1 MLFFFVCVVYYRSI
15 LAKMIMRF
23 REETGDEAVLAGT
36 IWKELLGIQEQDAC
50 DVQEQTQKQSSE
62 LCSGGVFDIAPDY
75 EWLVSPDFQLNLD
88 QCRGWKGKNADVLI
102 REFMLADGRRGFVVL
117 VDGMCD
123 KMSVEQNLMAPAM
136 KLRISGQADG
146 LSPLEQLQQIILNAE
161 VSEQVSLAKGYIAA
175 ITGDVLLCIEGLS
188 AAFVVGARN
197 IASRSVSPSE
207 TAGSVVG
214 PHEGFTE
221 NLRIN
226 TALVR
231 RRIADPNLTIEMTQI
246 GLRSHT
252 SVAMCYIDGV
262 VNPQLVDE
270 VRTAMEGITIDI
282 LNDAGELGQL
292 IEQYPLSPF
301 PQLGGTEK
309 PDTAAA
315 EICGGRIGLMV
326 NGSPYVLLAPA
337 TFASMIQVSEDG
349 YQRWTYSSFLKL
361 LRWAAVFLSISAPS
375 LYVAVI
381 AYNPGLLPV
390 DLLLLSAANRIH
402 VPFSAVTEVIIM
414 EFFIELLRE
423 ASIRLPGSIS
433 SAMSIVG
440 GIIVGDA
447 AIRAGLVSPLLI
459 IIVGLTSLT
468 TFVIPSY
475 ELSSSLRL
483 VKYFLLAL
491 SAVFGIFVFSVGIVL
506 FISQLCAL
514 YSYGTEFTAPFS
526 PTYRKGFLESLVEL
540 PIFRRN
546 TRAAYYE
553 PVDLVRMK

>member
-1 MLFFFVCVVYYRSI
+1 MGNNTNSKQQSQNQSQDSQEMCDSS
-15 LAKMIMRF
+15 
-23 REETGDEAVLAGT
+23 
-36 IWKELLGIQEQDAC
+36 GI
-50 DVQEQTQKQSSE
+50 
-62 LCSGGVFDIAPDY
+62 FDISPEYNQAVSTDY
-75 EWLVSPDFQLNLD
+75 NTNLD
-88 QCRGWKGKNADVLI
+88 YCTKLKGKNSDVLI
-102 REFMLADGRRGFVVL
+102 REFSLADGRRSFAVL

-123 KMSVEQNLMAPAM
+123 KDSAEQNLILPAM
-136 KLRISGQADG
+136 KLNITGNIDTMPPMA
-146 LSPLEQLQQIILNAE
+146 QLNQIILNTE
-161 VSEQVSLAKGYIAA
+161 ISEQTSLSKGYISA
-175 ITGDVLLCIEGLS
+175 ITGDLLLCIEGLNT
-188 AAFVVGARN
+188 AFVIGTRS
-197 IASRSVSPSE
+197 IESRSVSPSE
-207 TAGSVVG
+207 TAGSIIG

-221 NLRIN
+221 NIRTN
-226 TALVR
+226 TALLR
-231 RRIADPNLTIEMTQI
+231 RRISDPNFTIETLQV

-252 SVAMCYIDGV
+252 TVAICYICGV
-262 VNPQLVDE
+262 TNTQLIDSIRE
-270 VRTAMEGITIDI
+270 QIKNITIDL
-282 LNDAGELGQL
+282 LNDSGELEQL

-301 PQLGGTEK
+301 PQIGGTEK

-315 EICGGRIGLMV
+315 KICAGRVAIMV
-326 NGSPYVLLAPA
+326 NGSPYVLLAPS
-337 TFASMIQVSEDG
+337 TFASMMQVTEDE
-349 YQRWTYSSFLKL
+349 YQRWTYSSFLKI
-361 LRWAAVFLSISAPS
+361 LRWIAAFISITAPS

-390 DLLLLSAANRIH
+390 DLLLLSAANRIN

-475 ELSSSLRL
+475 ELASSLRL
-483 VKYFLLAL
+483 VKYFLLIL
-491 SAVFGIFVFSVGIVL
+491 SAIFGIFGLTVGLVL
-506 FISQLCAL
+506 FVSQLCAL

-526 PTYRKGFLESLVEL
+526 PTYKKSFLESLIEL

-546 TRAAYYE
+546 TRPEYYE
-553 PVDLVRMK
+553 PIDIIRMK

>member
-1 MLFFFVCVVYYRSI
+1 
-15 LAKMIMRF
+15 MRENVF
-23 REETGDEAVLAGT
+23 LR
-36 IWKELLGIQEQDAC
+36 LLGMGGQESGDAPPQEQ
-50 DVQEQTQKQSSE
+50 ESPSPM
-62 LCSGGVFDIAPDY
+62 SGGGVFDIAPESDVA
-75 EWLVSPDFQLNLD
+75 VSPDYQANLAH
-88 QCRGWKGKNADVLI
+88 CRQWKGKNVDVLI
-102 REFMLADGRRGFVVL
+102 REFTLADGRRSFVVL
-117 VDGMCD
+117 VDGMCG
-123 KMSVEQNLMAPAM
+123 KQSVEQNLILPAM
-136 KLRISGQADG
+136 KLNISGTVENMP
-146 LSPLEQLQQIILNAE
+146 PLQQLHQIILNTE
-161 VSEQVSLAKGYIAA
+161 ISEQTSLSKGYIAA
-175 ITGDVLLCIEGLS
+175 MTGDVFLCIEGLNT
-188 AAFVVGARN
+188 AFVIGARS
-197 IASRSVSPSE
+197 IESRSVSPSE
-207 TAGSVVG
+207 TAGSVIG

-221 NLRIN
+221 NLRTN

-231 RRIADPNLTIEMTQI
+231 RRISDPNLVIEMLQV

-262 VNPQLVDE
+262 VNPELIDE
-270 VRTAMEGITIDI
+270 VRQAIGKITIDI
-282 LNDAGELGQL
+282 LNDSGELGQL

-301 PQLGGTEK
+301 PQIGGTEK
-309 PDTAAA
+309 PDTVAA
-315 EICGGRIGLMV
+315 EIAGGRVALIV
-326 NGSPYVLLAPA
+326 NGSPYVLLAPS
-337 TFASMIQVSEDG
+337 TFASMMQVSEDG
-349 YQRWTYSSFLKL
+349 YQRWTYSSFLKV
-361 LRWAAVFLSISAPS
+361 LRWIAVFLSVSAPS

-390 DLLLLSAANRIH
+390 DLLLLSAANRIN

-483 VKYFLLAL
+483 VKYFLLVL
-491 SAVFGIFVFSVGIVL
+491 SAMFGIFGLTVGIVL

-526 PTYRKGFLESLVEL
+526 PTYKKGFLESLVEL

-546 TRAAYYE
+546 TRPEYYE
-553 PVDLVRMK
+553 PIDLVRMK